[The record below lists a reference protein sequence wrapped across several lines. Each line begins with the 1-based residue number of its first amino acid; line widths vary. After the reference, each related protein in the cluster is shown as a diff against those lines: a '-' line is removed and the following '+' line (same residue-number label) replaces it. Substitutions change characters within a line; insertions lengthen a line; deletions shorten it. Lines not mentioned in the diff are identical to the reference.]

1 MKDWFYGLEQR
12 EQMIVGAGGGVAVL
26 ILLWALLW
34 MPLDRAHQD
43 AELNVE
49 RWQDALSELRV
60 VAANLEDGSSATASS
75 RPASSN
81 DSPVV
86 IVDRTLREHS
96 LNNTAK
102 RQQPT
107 PNGVRVE
114 FENVAFDQLV
124 VWLGDLNSR
133 YAMEVQAGSLSLAA
147 RAGPGRINASLTLE
161 RAP

>member
-12 EQMIVGAGGGVAVL
+12 EQVIVGTGAVIATL
-26 ILLWALLW
+26 ILLWAIVWL
-34 MPLDRAHQD
+34 PLDRAHDD
-43 AELNVE
+43 AQANVA
-49 RWQDALSELRV
+49 RWEGALADLRV
-60 VAANLEDGSSATASS
+60 VAANLGSGGGTTPTS
-75 RPASSN
+75 RPVSSN

-133 YAMEVQAGSLSLAA
+133 YAMEVQAGSLSLAS

>member
-1 MKDWFYGLEQR
+1 MKEWFHGLEQR
-12 EQMIVGAGGGVAVL
+12 EQMIVGAGAVVALL
-26 ILLWALLW
+26 ILLWALVW
-34 MPLDRAHQD
+34 MPLDRAHRD
-43 AELNVE
+43 AAQNLD
-49 RWQDALSELRV
+49 RWQVALADLRV
-60 VAANLEDGSSATASS
+60 VAANLGGVEAGQTTSGPAT
-75 RPASSN
+75 SN

-133 YAMEVQAGSLSLAA
+133 YGLEVQAGSMSLSS

>member
-12 EQMIVGAGGGVAVL
+12 EQVIVGAGGVIAVL
-26 ILLWALLW
+26 ILLWALVW
-34 MPLDRAHQD
+34 MPLERAHND
-43 AELNVE
+43 AEANLE
-49 RWQDALSELRV
+49 RWQDALADLRV
-60 VAANLEDGSSATASS
+60 VAANSSASGSATATTPMVSS
-75 RPASSN
+75 T

-96 LNNTAK
+96 LNNTAR

-124 VWLGDLNSR
+124 VWLGDLNTR
-133 YAMEVQAGSLSLAA
+133 YAMEVQAGSLSIAS
-147 RAGPGRINASLTLE
+147 RSGPGRINASLTLE

>member
-12 EQMIVGAGGGVAVL
+12 EQIIVGIGAVVASL
-26 ILLWALLW
+26 ILLWAIIW
-34 MPLDRAHQD
+34 MPLDRAHRD
-43 AELNVE
+43 AAANLE
-49 RWQDALSELRV
+49 RWQSALADLRV
-60 VAANLEDGSSATASS
+60 VAANLGTGGAATSTTRS
-75 RPASSN
+75 VSSN

-133 YAMEVQAGSLSLAA
+133 YAMEVQAGSLSLAS

>member
-1 MKDWFYGLEQR
+1 MKDWFYDLEQR
-12 EQMIVGAGGGVAVL
+12 EQIIVGVGGVIAAL
-26 ILLWALLW
+26 ILLWALVW
-34 MPLDRAHQD
+34 MPLNRAHDD
-43 AELNVE
+43 ARANLE
-49 RWQDALSELRV
+49 RWQSALADLRV
-60 VAANLEDGSSATASS
+60 VAANLNAGGPATSAS
-75 RPASSN
+75 RPVSST

-86 IVDRTLREHS
+86 IVDRTLREHN
-96 LNNTAK
+96 LNSTAR

-133 YAMEVQAGSLSLAA
+133 YSMEVQAGSLSIAA
-147 RAGPGRINASLTLE
+147 RSGPGRINASLTLE

>member
-1 MKDWFYGLEQR
+1 MKDWFEGLEQR
-12 EQMIVGAGGGVAVL
+12 EQIIVGVGGVIALL
-26 ILLWALLW
+26 ILLWALVW
-34 MPLDRAHQD
+34 MPLDRAHND
-43 AELNVE
+43 ARANLE
-49 RWQDALSELRV
+49 RWQDALADLRV
-60 VAANLEDGSSATASS
+60 VAANLGAGGPVSATS
-75 RPASSN
+75 RPVSSS

-86 IVDRTLREHS
+86 IVDRTLREHA
-96 LNNTAK
+96 LNNTAR

-133 YAMEVQAGSLSLAA
+133 YAMEVQAGSLSIAS
-147 RAGPGRINASLTLE
+147 RSGPGRINASLTLE

>member
-12 EQMIVGAGGGVAVL
+12 EQVLVGVGIVAAAL
-26 ILLWALLW
+26 ILLWALVWL
-34 MPLDRAHQD
+34 PLDRANRG
-43 AELNVE
+43 AEANLE
-49 RWQDALSELRV
+49 RWRGAFADLQV
-60 VAANLEDGSSATASS
+60 VAANLGASGTAASAAQ
-75 RPASSN
+75 AVSN
-81 DSPVV
+81 GDSPVV

-133 YAMEVQAGSLSLAA
+133 FAMEVQAGSLSLAPGG
-147 RAGPGRINASLTLE
+147 GPGRINASLTLE

>member
-12 EQMIVGAGGGVAVL
+12 EQLIVGVGAVVAAL
-26 ILLWALLW
+26 ILLWALVW
-34 MPLDRAHQD
+34 MPLERAHRD
-43 AELNVE
+43 AEANLG
-49 RWQDALSELRV
+49 RWQDALTDLRV
-60 VAANLEDGSSATASS
+60 VAANLGTSSSTSPTS
-75 RPASSN
+75 RAVSSN

-133 YAMEVQAGSLSLAA
+133 YAMEVQAGSLSLAS

>member
-12 EQMIVGAGGGVAVL
+12 EQVIVGVGGVVASL
-26 ILLWALLW
+26 ILLWALVW
-34 MPLDRAHQD
+34 MPLDRAHND
-43 AELNVE
+43 AKVNLE
-49 RWQDALSELRV
+49 RWQSALADLRV
-60 VAANLEDGSSATASS
+60 VAANLKSGGPDTATS
-75 RPASSN
+75 RPASNS

-86 IVDRTLREHS
+86 IVDKTLREHS
-96 LNNTAK
+96 LNNTAR

-133 YAMEVQAGSLSLAA
+133 YAMEVQAGSLSIAS

>member
-12 EQMIVGAGGGVAVL
+12 EQLIVGVGAVIASL
-26 ILLWALLW
+26 ILLWALVWL
-34 MPLDRAHQD
+34 PLDRAHND
-43 AELNVE
+43 AQANVA
-49 RWQDALSELRV
+49 RWQGALADLRV
-60 VAANLEDGSSATASS
+60 VAANLGSSGPSTAPT
-75 RPASSN
+75 RGVTSN

-124 VWLGDLNSR
+124 IWLGDLNSR
-133 YAMEVQAGSLSLAA
+133 HAMEVQAGSLSLAS

-161 RAP
+161 RTP

>member
-12 EQMIVGAGGGVAVL
+12 EQLIVGVGAVVAAL
-26 ILLWALLW
+26 ILLWALVW
-34 MPLDRAHQD
+34 MPLERAHRD
-43 AELNVE
+43 AEANLG
-49 RWQDALSELRV
+49 RWQDALTDLRV
-60 VAANLEDGSSATASS
+60 VAANLGTSGPTSPTS
-75 RPASSN
+75 RAVSSN

-133 YAMEVQAGSLSLAA
+133 YAMEVQAGSLSLAS

>member
-12 EQMIVGAGGGVAVL
+12 EQVIVGVGGVIAVL
-26 ILLWALLW
+26 ILLWALVW
-34 MPLDRAHQD
+34 MPLNRAHDD
-43 AELNVE
+43 AQANLA
-49 RWQDALSELRV
+49 RWQSALADLQV
-60 VAANLEDGSSATASS
+60 VAANLNAGASVSTTS
-75 RPASSN
+75 RPVN
-81 DSPVV
+81 ITDSPVV

-96 LNNTAK
+96 LNNTAR

-133 YAMEVQAGSLSLAA
+133 YSMDVQAGSLSIAS
-147 RAGPGRINASLTLE
+147 RSGPGRINASLTLE

>member
-12 EQMIVGAGGGVAVL
+12 EQLIVGVGAVVAAL
-26 ILLWALLW
+26 ILLWALVW
-34 MPLDRAHQD
+34 MPLERAHRD
-43 AELNVE
+43 AEANLG
-49 RWQDALSELRV
+49 RWQDALTDLRV
-60 VAANLEDGSSATASS
+60 VAANLGTSGSTSPTS
-75 RPASSN
+75 RAVSSN

-133 YAMEVQAGSLSLAA
+133 YAMEVQAGSLSLAS

>member
-1 MKDWFYGLEQR
+1 MKDWFDGLEQR
-12 EQMIVGAGGGVAVL
+12 EQIIVGAGAVIASV
-26 ILLWALLW
+26 ILLWALIWL
-34 MPLDRAHQD
+34 PLQRAHTD
-43 AELNVE
+43 SEANLE
-49 RWQDALSELRV
+49 RWQSALADLRI
-60 VAANLEDGSSATASS
+60 VAANLGASGLSTS
-75 RPASSN
+75 RPVSSN

-133 YAMEVQAGSLSLAA
+133 YAMEVQAGSLSLAS
-147 RAGPGRINASLTLE
+147 RAGPGRINATLTLE
-161 RAP
+161 RMP

>member
-12 EQMIVGAGGGVAVL
+12 EQIIVGAGVVIGVL

-34 MPLDRAHQD
+34 MPLDRAHRD

-49 RWQDALSELRV
+49 RWQSALAELRV
-60 VAANLEDGSSATASS
+60 VSANLVDGGSATGSSRAAN
-75 RPASSN
+75 SN

-133 YAMEVQAGSLSLAA
+133 YAMDVQAGSLSSAS

>member
-1 MKDWFYGLEQR
+1 MKDWLYGLEQR
-12 EQMIVGAGGGVAVL
+12 EQVIVGVGAIVASL
-26 ILLWALLW
+26 ILLWAILW
-34 MPLDRAHQD
+34 MPLDRAHRD
-43 AELNVE
+43 ATANLE
-49 RWQDALSELRV
+49 RWQSALADLRV
-60 VAANLEDGSSATASS
+60 VAANLGTGGSTTSTIGQVSS
-75 RPASSN
+75 S

-133 YAMEVQAGSLSLAA
+133 YAMEVQAGSLSLAS

>member
-1 MKDWFYGLEQR
+1 MKDWFDGLEQR
-12 EQMIVGAGGGVAVL
+12 EQVIVGIGGIIAAL
-26 ILLWALLW
+26 ILLWALIW
-34 MPLDRAHQD
+34 MPLARAHDEAQ
-43 AELNVE
+43 ASLE
-49 RWQDALSELRV
+49 RWQDALADLRV
-60 VAANLEDGSSATASS
+60 VAANLNAAGPVASAS
-75 RPASSN
+75 RPASST

-96 LNNTAK
+96 LNNTAR

-133 YAMEVQAGSLSLAA
+133 FAMDVQAGSLSIAA
-147 RAGPGRINASLTLE
+147 RSGPGRINASLTLE